1 MLESPKNERQL
12 IGDIMEMLK
21 NNSSCLASFITRFES
36 YVSCTPPSKDL
47 TQNTR
52 TVWLKKGSHA

>member
-21 NNSSCLASFITRFES
+21 NISSCLASFTTRFES
-36 YVSCTPPSKDL
+36 YVSRAPPSKDL

-52 TVWLKKGSHA
+52 TMWLKKGSHA

>member
-21 NNSSCLASFITRFES
+21 NISSCLASFTTRFES
-36 YVSCTPPSKDL
+36 YVSRIPPSKDL